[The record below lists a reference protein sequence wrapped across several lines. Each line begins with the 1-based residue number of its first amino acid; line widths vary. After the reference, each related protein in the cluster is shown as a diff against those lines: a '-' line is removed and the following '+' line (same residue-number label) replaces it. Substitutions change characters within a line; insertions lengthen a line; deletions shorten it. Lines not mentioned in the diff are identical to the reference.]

1 MNQADA
7 AELLQLAIWTSLV
20 VCAPV
25 VIAVMVVGV
34 AISLLQALTQV
45 QEVTLTFV
53 PKILVALAVLIVSA
67 PYMGT
72 QVGMFA
78 DTVYSKIEGLSR

>member
-7 AELLQLAIWTSLV
+7 AELLQSAIWTSLV

-53 PKILVALAVLIVSA
+53 PKILVALMVLIVSA